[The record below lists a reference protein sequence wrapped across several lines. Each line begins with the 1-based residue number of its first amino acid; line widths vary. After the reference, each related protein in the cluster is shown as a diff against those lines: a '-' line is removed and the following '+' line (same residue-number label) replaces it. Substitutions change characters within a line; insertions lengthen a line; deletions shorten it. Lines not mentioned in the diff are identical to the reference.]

1 MARSRNIKPA
11 FFKNYE
17 LADAGPSTQLLF
29 AGLWC
34 LADKE
39 GRLEDRPRL
48 IKAEL
53 FPYYDCD
60 VDGGLTVLERLGF
73 VRRYLSTG
81 IAVIEVL
88 NFKKHQSP
96 HHTEKES
103 TLPEFNASH
112 CSESTPVIN
121 GNSPLIN
128 GSKTVEIPLIP
139 DSLIPDSLI
148 PLAPTKPK
156 IKPAVKPAGAE
167 APAWLPASWQT
178 YTQHR
183 KESRKP
189 LTATAQTAA
198 INKLER
204 WKAEG
209 KDISAIITQS
219 VENGWSG
226 LFEVKQGV
234 GQAKPSIAPPKLS
247 CCVCGG
253 VLRGFTE
260 TSQGKMCGTCWDKR

>member
-1 MARSRNIKPA
+1 MHHYPFHIGDYIAHTHHLSLFENLAYRLLLDQYYLTEKPLPDAPIISRLIGMREQVAEVDAVLQEFFVQTDDGWVNKRAEKEIEFYHARLEAASRGGKASAESRAKSKLIERPLNSGSSGLEVDLSFASSNQNQNQNQNHNQNLKPEPIKP
-11 FFKNYE
+11 K
-17 LADAGPSTQLLF
+17 
-29 AGLWC
+29 
-34 LADKE
+34 
-39 GRLEDRPRL
+39 
-48 IKAEL
+48 
-53 FPYYDCD
+53 
-60 VDGGLTVLERLGF
+60 
-73 VRRYLSTG
+73 
-81 IAVIEVL
+81 
-88 NFKKHQSP
+88 
-96 HHTEKES
+96 
-103 TLPEFNASH
+103 
-112 CSESTPVIN
+112 
-121 GNSPLIN
+121 
-128 GSKTVEIPLIP
+128 
-139 DSLIPDSLI
+139 
-148 PLAPTKPK
+148 
-156 IKPAVKPAGAE
+156 VKPAGAE

-253 VLRGFTE
+253 ILRGFTE